1 MTAALSLSRPQVLR
15 SDAGW
20 PRDGRF
26 SDGVR
31 TMRHQIM
38 GALGVLGLM
47 MTTMTTAGSAGA
59 QELTVSKKVFEL
71 PSFTTQGGRT
81 LKNVKVGWES
91 YGTLNADKSNA
102 ILICHFFSG
111 NSHAAGKYDAKDAAP
126 GYWDAII
133 GPGKAIDTD
142 KYFVLSS
149 DTLVNLN
156 TGDPNTV
163 TTGPASIDPDTGKP
177 YALDFPVV
185 TIGDFVNV
193 QKALVESLG
202 ISKLALVAGPSMGA
216 LQTFEWAASHP
227 QMVAKAMPV
236 IGAAEADAMLIAWLD
251 VWAAPILLDPNWNN
265 GNYYGKTLPN
275 AGLAKS
281 LAVVTLQANHGDWAN
296 ATFGRRPAKD
306 SDPKSLSGKFQIQS
320 ILDTSGEARAKLSD
334 ANHFLYLVKANQLFA
349 AGGTSLADGMAKIK
363 APLLLIT
370 QPKDLVFTT
379 DTIGQT
385 VKAARDAGRDIT
397 HITIEGTRGHLDGVI
412 SMKQAEG
419 AIREFLA
426 R

>member
-1 MTAALSLSRPQVLR
+1 MK
-15 SDAGW
+15 
-20 PRDGRF
+20 
-26 SDGVR
+26 
-31 TMRHQIM
+31 HQIM

-47 MTTMTTAGSAGA
+47 MTSMTAAGTAGA
-59 QELTVSKKVFEL
+59 QELIVAKKIFEL
-71 PSFTTQGGRT
+71 PSYTTQSGRT

-126 GYWDAII
+126 GYWDAIV
-133 GPGKAIDTD
+133 GPGKAIDTN

-156 TGDPNTV
+156 TGDPNTT

-202 ISKLALVAGPSMGA
+202 ITKLALVTGPSMGA
-216 LQTFEWAASHP
+216 LQTYEWAASHP
-227 QMVAKAMPV
+227 GMVAKAMPV
-236 IGAAEADAMLIAWLD
+236 IGAGEADAMLIAWLD
-251 VWAAPILLDPNWNN
+251 VWAAPILVDPNWNK
-265 GNYYGKTLPN
+265 GDYYGKTPPN

-306 SDPKSLSGKFQIQS
+306 GEPPAKSLSSKFQVQS
-320 ILDTSGEARAKLSD
+320 ILDNSGEARAKVSD

-363 APLLLIT
+363 APVLLIT
-370 QPKDLVFTT
+370 QPRDLVFTG
-379 DTIGQT
+379 DTIKT
-385 VKAARDAGRDIT
+385 TADALKGAGGNLT
-397 HITIEGTRGHLDGVI
+397 QVFIEGSRGHLDGVI

-419 AIREFLA
+419 AIRTFLEK
-426 R
+426 

>member
-1 MTAALSLSRPQVLR
+1 MKNWIAGAIGVAASVMAGMTTVTTAA
-15 SDAGW
+15 
-20 PRDGRF
+20 
-26 SDGVR
+26 
-31 TMRHQIM
+31 
-38 GALGVLGLM
+38 
-47 MTTMTTAGSAGA
+47 A
-59 QELTVSKKVFEL
+59 QELLVEKKVFEL

-133 GPGKAIDTD
+133 GPGKAIDTN

-156 TGDPNTV
+156 TGDPRTT
-163 TTGPASIDPDTGKP
+163 TTGPASVNPDTGKP

-202 ISKLALVAGPSMGA
+202 IQRLALVAGPSMGA
-216 LQTFEWAASHP
+216 LQTYEWAASHP
-227 QMVAKAMPV
+227 AMVAKAMPV
-236 IGAAEADAMLIAWLD
+236 IGAGEADAQLIAWLD
-251 VWAAPILLDPNWNN
+251 VWAAPILVDANWNK
-265 GNYYGKTLPN
+265 GDYYGRTPPN
-275 AGLAKS
+275 AGLAKA
-281 LAVVTLQANHGDWAN
+281 LAVVTLQANHGDWTN
-296 ATFGRRPAKD
+296 GTFARKPAKAEEE
-306 SDPKSLSGKFQIQS
+306 PGKALSNRFQVQS
-320 ILDTSGEARAKLSD
+320 ILDNAGEARAKVSD

-349 AGGTSLADGMAKIK
+349 AGGNSLAEAATKIK
-363 APLLLIT
+363 APMLLIT
-370 QPKDLVFTT
+370 QPKDLVFT
-379 DTIGQT
+379 
-385 VKAARDAGRDIT
+385 ADA
-397 HITIEGTRGHLDGVI
+397 IEKTAETLKKGGVNVTQAYIQGTRGHLDGVI

-419 AIREFLA
+419 AIRAFLEK
-426 R
+426 